1 MTLPPGLLHVIAE
14 TRLFTDGRPYVI
26 IGLPASQLVLA
37 SELLMRTRA
46 PFSALLYDKDEVT
59 LVISREAWDLMSA
72 GLEISAISPDYRL
85 ITFDLPLDLGLVGY
99 IATLTSVVAE
109 RGISIFPISA
119 FSRDH
124 ILVPAEDFDRAWEAL
139 LSFIQTCRQQESE
152 LSTPA

>member
-1 MTLPPGLLHVIAE
+1 MTLPPGLRHVIAE

-26 IGLPASQLVLA
+26 VGLSISQLAAA
-37 SELLMRTRA
+37 SELLLRTQA

-59 LVISREAWDLMSA
+59 LIIAREVWDLSA
-72 GLEISAISPDYRL
+72 LALDVAAISPDYRL

-109 RGISIFPISA
+109 QGVSVFPVSA

-124 ILVPAEDFDRAWEAL
+124 ILVPADDFDRAWDAL
-139 LSFIQTCRQQESE
+139 LNFIQACRREE
-152 LSTPA
+152 MEATL

>member
-1 MTLPPGLLHVIAE
+1 MTLPPGLRHVIAE

-26 IGLPASQLVLA
+26 AGLSASQLAAA
-37 SELLMRTRA
+37 SELLLRTQA

-59 LVISREAWDLMSA
+59 LIIAREVWDLS
-72 GLEISAISPDYRL
+72 GLALDVSAISPDYRL

-109 RGISIFPISA
+109 QGVSVFPVSA

-124 ILVPAEDFDRAWEAL
+124 ILVPADDFERAWDAL
-139 LSFIQTCRQQESE
+139 LNFIQTCRREDRE
-152 LSTPA
+152 PAS